1 MIERYRHRKPAG
13 SVQQLVALNDDAFID
28 SAYLTLLGRPADE
41 TGRAHYADA
50 LRLGESKLRII
61 AQLHDSKEGRA
72 FDAQIEGLKQARLLA
87 RLSRFSFG
95 INSWRKRRK
104 AQRFLSLRS
113 SISNISYRG
122 TKVAS
127 AYDLLNFWDEDFV
140 KAAYVAIIKREA
152 DPAGLAHYVL
162 QLRGG
167 VDRRHILADMACS
180 KEGRDANLP
189 GLKSV
194 VRSIEPYGKLSRL
207 IGRSDSRAVM
217 QLSALQN
224 ALYAQDARDE
234 VRFEALKRQLA
245 DLHEVQVAFGKK
257 LDAGLTAAETGG
269 RSTLHAQVI
278 ARGKALASAQRL
290 GVLASARRVVLFYV
304 DHTIRCPT
312 NTGMQRVVRQLARGM
327 VESGELIRF
336 VKWLPEEKRFALIDK
351 EELGH
356 LGQWNGP
363 QLSAADTR
371 LYPDVGSVENHL
383 DAAALALD
391 CWFLQPEVSHITF
404 HDVAPTVDAFLA
416 ARVLGAKIAAVY
428 YDAIP
433 MRLPAYSAGL
443 EAHEKYMQA
452 LLLTDLL
459 IPISKRSAKELR
471 LFFAQ
476 HQRAKTAPKI
486 AAVLLPGETNLS
498 KRVVSEIRGDSKT
511 ILSVGSIEPRKN
523 HARLL
528 EAFQAFS
535 ELPGNGDWSLI
546 LAGNMHGD
554 IAPIVNA
561 AIAKNPNIHYVP
573 HPLDSELDRL
583 YRSARFTVF
592 PSTEEGFGLPILES
606 IWYSVPCIC
615 ANFGAM
621 AEVAEDGGALT
632 VDTRDIGEI
641 TRALAELAEDE
652 ALFRRLKHDAAVR
665 HIKTW
670 NEYSQE
676 VAALLD
682 DTANPVRQLG
692 AMYYWINDT
701 AVLPFNTG
709 IQRVVRQTARAMMA
723 LGVALIP
730 VRWDGDKK
738 RLQRAE
744 QDHLDHLAM
753 WNGPSADKWA
763 EWKDPSGAGAPGW
776 LMVAEVVHLYLDE
789 VVNYARSKH
798 LRCATIFHDAIP
810 YKRRDLYSDAWHIS
824 HGGYMESTGDFD
836 KIYPVSTT
844 AAIDLQHFLLSLP
857 KKTSSVDHR
866 LKTIAMACELSGY
879 ERNIAVRRA
888 RSDAIQIVSVG
899 SIEPRKNYLA
909 LLEAFER
916 ASRVS
921 TKRLSLTIVGKASSG
936 WSTLAED
943 VAVRVEAIAD
953 CTWLTDVDDEGL
965 RQLYQQV
972 DFSIYPSIEEG
983 FGLPIVESLWNG
995 RGCIVHDKGSM
1006 AEIAQQGGCVT
1017 VDMEDVQALTDAILE
1032 LSENDALRRDL
1043 SAQAVSRPL
1052 STWEEYARDIIADMA
1067 SDRLSENLLTL
1078 AGEPEDVYEAL
1089 PQLKRR
1095 PLLSLCISTYNRAGW
1110 LSLNLRNIFS
1120 QIDGEMTDVEVLVVD
1135 NASTDHTEE
1144 VVEPFLGHR
1153 NFRYVR
1159 NIRNVGM
1166 LGNLT
1171 VTAHEARGEYIWI
1184 LGDDDL
1190 VYNDAFSKVIRIIKD
1205 HPDIAL
1211 IYPNYAHTSEKDPEN
1226 AQDLSAFLKQCP
1238 PIVPPSSDQFGKVK
1252 IVGMNNENLFTAI
1265 YALILRRDHAIRA
1278 YSQDTTGRDFSSMQ
1292 TAIPTTYYVL
1302 NYMMEEDAYW
1312 IGDPIVVVNLNV
1324 SWTRFAALFILER
1337 FPEAHDLAERMG
1349 ADDRQVDTWRAHFM
1363 QGFLHWWNEILGDDP
1378 VGNAAYFSPERVVMR
1393 VKHLE
1398 EFERMSE
1405 QLKVIYR
1412 QAHVAEKPVAKTPV
1426 DILFASVQ

>member
-1 MIERYRHRKPAG
+1 VR
-13 SVQQLVALNDDAFID
+13 QLLGLNDDAFID

-41 TGRAHYADA
+41 AGRAHYADA
-50 LRLGESKLRII
+50 LSMGESKLRIVV
-61 AQLHDSKEGRA
+61 QLHESKEGRA
-72 FDAQIEGLKQARLLA
+72 FDAQIEGLKQARLFA
-87 RLSRFSFG
+87 RLSKFSSG
-95 INSWRKRRK
+95 ITYWKKRRK
-104 AQRFLSLRS
+104 AQRILSLRLS
-113 SISNISYRG
+113 ASNISYRG
-122 TKVAS
+122 TKVVS

-140 KAAYVAIIKREA
+140 KAAYVAILKREA

-167 VDRRHILADMACS
+167 VDRRHILADMASC

-189 GLKSV
+189 GLRSV

-207 IGRSDSRAVM
+207 IGRSDSKIAM
-217 QLSALQN
+217 QFSALQN
-224 ALYAQDARDE
+224 ALYAQDARDQ
-234 VRFEALKRQLA
+234 VRLEALKRQLVE
-245 DLHEVQVAFGKK
+245 LHEAQVALGKK
-257 LDAGLTAAETGG
+257 LDAGLMAAETGG
-269 RSTLHAQVI
+269 RGTLHAQVI

-290 GVLASARRVVLFYV
+290 GGVTPAKRVVLFYV
-304 DHTIRCPT
+304 DHTIKCPT

-336 VKWLPEEKRFALIDK
+336 VKWVPEEKRFALIDK

-356 LGQWNGP
+356 LAQWNGP
-363 QLSAADTR
+363 QLSAAHTQ
-371 LYPDVGSVENHL
+371 LYPDVGSVENQL
-383 DAAALALD
+383 DAAVMALD
-391 CWFLQPEVSHITF
+391 CWFLQPEVSHITY

-416 ARVLGAKIAAVY
+416 ARALGAKIAAIY

-452 LLLTDLL
+452 LLLADLL
-459 IPISKRSAKELR
+459 IPISERSAKEIR
-471 LFFAQ
+471 LFFSQ

-486 AAVLLPGETNLS
+486 APVLLPGETNLS
-498 KRVVSEIRGDSKT
+498 ERVVSEVGSDSKT

-561 AIAKNPNIHYVP
+561 AMAKNPNIQYVP
-573 HPLDSELDRL
+573 HPSDAELDRL

-641 TRALAELAEDE
+641 TRAIAALAGDE
-652 ALFRRLKHDAAVR
+652 ALFRRVKHDAAVR

-676 VAALLD
+676 VVALLAE
-682 DTANPVRQLG
+682 TANPVGQLG
-692 AMYYWINDT
+692 TMYYWINDT
-701 AVLPFNTG
+701 SELPFNTG
-709 IQRVVRQTARAMMA
+709 IQRVVRQTARAMMSQ
-723 LGVALIP
+723 GVALIP
-730 VRWDGDKK
+730 VRWDSEKK
-738 RLQRAE
+738 RFKPAE
-744 QDHLDHLAM
+744 QEHLDHLAR
-753 WNGPSADKWA
+753 WNGPGADQWA
-763 EWKDPSGAGAPGW
+763 KWKDPSEQDAPCW
-776 LMVAEVVHLYLDE
+776 LMVAEIVHLYLDE
-789 VVNYARSKH
+789 VVNYARSAH
-798 LRCATIFHDAIP
+798 LRCATIFYDAIP
-810 YKRRDLYSDAWHIS
+810 YKRRDLYSEGWHVN
-824 HGGYMESTGDFD
+824 HRAYMENIGKFD
-836 KIYPVSTT
+836 KIYSISNT
-844 AAIDLQHFLLSLP
+844 AAIDLQNFFLSLP
-857 KKTSSVDHR
+857 EKTSSFDHR
-866 LKTIAMACELSGY
+866 FKTIALACELNGY
-879 ERNIAVRRA
+879 QRNSAINRA
-888 RSDAIQIVSVG
+888 RSEEVQIVSVG
-899 SIEPRKNYLA
+899 SIEPRKNHLT

-916 ASRVS
+916 ASRIS
-921 TKRLSLTIVGKASSG
+921 TKRLSLTLIGKASSA
-936 WSTLAED
+936 WPTLAEE
-943 VAVRVEAIAD
+943 VAVRVEAITD
-953 CTWLTDVDDEGL
+953 CAWLTDVDDEEL
-965 RQLYQQV
+965 RQSYQQA

-1006 AEIAQQGGCVT
+1006 AEIARQGGCVT

-1032 LSENDALRRDL
+1032 VSENDALRRDL

-1067 SDRLSENLLTL
+1067 SDRLSENLVTL
-1078 AGEPEDVYEAL
+1078 AGSPEDVYEEL
-1089 PQLKRR
+1089 PQLRRR
-1095 PLLSLCISTYNRAGW
+1095 PLLSLCISTYNRARW

-1120 QIDGEMTDVEVLVVD
+1120 QIDGEVMDVEVLVVD
-1135 NASTDHTEE
+1135 NASTDHTQK
-1144 VVEPFLGHR
+1144 VIEPFLGHR

-1190 VYNDAFSKVIRIIKD
+1190 VYNDAVSKVISIIKK

-1211 IYPNYAHTSEKDPEN
+1211 IYPNYAYTSEKDPEN
-1226 AQDLSAFLKQCP
+1226 TRDLSTFLKQCP
-1238 PIVPPSSDQFGKVK
+1238 PIVPPSPDQFSKVK
-1252 IVGMNNENLFTAI
+1252 AVGMNNENLFTAI
-1265 YALILRRDHAIRA
+1265 YTLILRRDHAIRA
-1278 YSQDTTGRDFSSMQ
+1278 YSQDTAGRAFSSMR
-1292 TAIPTTYYVL
+1292 TAIPTTYYVV

-1312 IGDPIVVVNLNV
+1312 IGDPIIVVNLNV
-1324 SWTRFAALFILER
+1324 SWTKFAALFILER
-1337 FPEAHDLAERMG
+1337 FPEAHDLAERLG
-1349 ADDRQVDTWRAHFM
+1349 ADDLQVDKWRAHVM

-1378 VGNAAYFSPERVVMR
+1378 VGNAAYFSPERVIMR

-1398 EFERMSE
+1398 EFEKISE
-1405 QLKVIYR
+1405 QLKVIYC
-1412 QAHVAEKPVAKTPV
+1412 QAQAADKLVARTPV
-1426 DILFASVQ
+1426 DILFTSTQ

>member
-1 MIERYRHRKPAG
+1 M
-13 SVQQLVALNDDAFID
+13 QQLLALNDDAFIH

-41 TGRAHYADA
+41 AGRAHYADA

-61 AQLHDSKEGRA
+61 VQLHESKEGRA
-72 FDAQIEGLKQARLLA
+72 FDAQIEGLKQAKIA
-87 RLSRFSFG
+87 VRLSKFSFG
-95 INSWRKRRK
+95 LRAWKKRRRIDK
-104 AQRFLSLRS
+104 LLSLRS
-113 SISNISYRG
+113 SVSNISYRG
-122 TKVAS
+122 TKVTS

-140 KAAYVAIIKREA
+140 KAAYVAIIRREA

-167 VDRRHILADMACS
+167 VDRRRILADMASS

-207 IGRSDSRAVM
+207 TGRSDSKAAM
-217 QLSALQN
+217 QLSAIQN

-234 VRFEALKRQLA
+234 VRFEVLKRQLVE
-245 DLHEVQVAFGKK
+245 LHEAQLTLGKK
-257 LDAGLTAAETGG
+257 LDAGLMAAEAGG
-269 RSTLHAQVI
+269 AGSLHAQVV
-278 ARGKALASAQRL
+278 ARGKALTSAQRL
-290 GVLASARRVVLFYV
+290 GGFAPAKRVVLFYV
-304 DHTIRCPT
+304 DHTIKCPT
-312 NTGMQRVVRQLARGM
+312 NTGMQRVVRQLARGL
-327 VESGELIRF
+327 VENGERIRF
-336 VKWLPEEKRFALIDK
+336 VKWVPEEKRFALIDK

-356 LGQWNGP
+356 LAQWNGP
-363 QLSAADTR
+363 QLSADEAR
-371 LYPDVGSVENHL
+371 LYPDVGSVENQL
-383 DAAALALD
+383 DAAAMALD
-391 CWFLQPEVSHITF
+391 CWFFQPEVSHITY
-404 HDVAPTVDAFLA
+404 HEVAPTVDAFLA
-416 ARVLGAKIAAVY
+416 ARALGAKIAAVY

-433 MRLPAYSAGL
+433 MRLAAYSAGL

-459 IPISKRSAKELR
+459 IPISERSAKEIR
-471 LFFAQ
+471 LFFSQ

-498 KRVVSEIRGDSKT
+498 KRVVSEVGDNSKT

-528 EAFQAFS
+528 KAFQAFS
-535 ELPGNGDWSLI
+535 ELPGNEDWSLI

-561 AIAKNPNIHYVP
+561 AIAKNANIRYIP
-573 HPLDSELDRL
+573 HPSDSELDRL

-606 IWYSVPCIC
+606 LWYSVPCIC

-632 VDTRDIGEI
+632 VDTRDVGEL
-641 TRALAELAEDE
+641 TRALAELAGDE
-652 ALFRRLKHDAAVR
+652 ALFRRLKHDASVR

-682 DTANPVRQLG
+682 NTANPVGQLG
-692 AMYYWINDT
+692 AMYYWVNDT
-701 AVLPFNTG
+701 AEQPFNTG
-709 IQRVVRQTARAMMA
+709 IQRVVRQTARAMMS

-730 VRWDGDKK
+730 VRWDHDKK
-738 RLQRAE
+738 RLQPAE
-744 QDHLDHLAM
+744 QEHLDHLAR
-753 WNGPSADKWA
+753 WNGPSAQQWA
-763 EWKDPSGAGAPGW
+763 KWKDPSEAGAPKW
-776 LMVAEVVHLYLDE
+776 LMVGEVVHLYLAD
-789 VVNYARSKH
+789 VLNYARSQH

-810 YKRRDLYSDAWHIS
+810 YKRRDLYSEAWYINHRE
-824 HGGYMESTGDFD
+824 YMESTGGFD
-836 KIYPVSTT
+836 KIFPVSDT
-844 AAIDLQHFLLSLP
+844 AATDLQHFLLSSP
-857 KKTSSVDHR
+857 EKTSSLDHR
-866 LKTIAMACELSGY
+866 LKTMAMACEMSGY
-879 ERNIAVRRA
+879 ERHTAIKRA
-888 RSDAIQIVSVG
+888 RSDAIQIVAVG
-899 SIEPRKNYLA
+899 SIEPRKNHLI

-921 TKRLSLTIVGKASSG
+921 TKRLSLTIVGKASAA
-936 WSTLAED
+936 WPTLAEE
-943 VAVRVEAIAD
+943 VAVRVEEIAD

-965 RQLYQQV
+965 RKLYQQV
-972 DFSIYPSIEEG
+972 DFSVYPSIEEG

-995 RGCIVHDKGSM
+995 CGCIVHDKGSM
-1006 AEIAQQGGCVT
+1006 AEIARQGGCVT

-1043 SAQAVSRPL
+1043 SAQSVSRPL
-1052 STWEEYARDIIADMA
+1052 STWEEYARDIIADIA

-1078 AGEPEDVYEAL
+1078 AGEPEDVYQEL
-1089 PQLKRR
+1089 PQLRRR

-1120 QIDGEMTDVEVLVVD
+1120 QIDGELTDVEVLVVD
-1135 NASTDHTEE
+1135 NASTDHTEA
-1144 VVEPFLGHR
+1144 VVEPFLKHP

-1159 NIRNVGM
+1159 NVRNVGM

-1190 VYNDAFSKVIRIIKD
+1190 VYNDAFPKVIRIVKEN
-1205 HPDIAL
+1205 PGIAL
-1211 IYPNYAHTSEKDPEN
+1211 IYPNYAHTSEKNPEN
-1226 AQDLSAFLKQCP
+1226 AEDVSAFLKKCP
-1238 PIVPPSSDQFGKVK
+1238 PIVPVSPDHFGKVK
-1252 IVGMNNENLFTAI
+1252 TVGMNNENLFTAI

-1278 YSQDTTGRDFSSMQ
+1278 YSQDTTGREFSSMR

-1302 NYMMEEDAYW
+1302 NYMMEENAYW

-1324 SWTRFAALFILER
+1324 SWTKFAALFILER
-1337 FPEAHDLAERMG
+1337 FPEAHDLAERLG
-1349 ADDRQVDTWRAHFM
+1349 ADERQVDKWRAHFM

-1378 VGNAAYFSPERVVMR
+1378 AGNAAYFSPERVVMR

-1398 EFERMSE
+1398 EFEKISE
-1405 QLKVIYR
+1405 QLKQIYY
-1412 QAHVAEKPVAKTPV
+1412 QAWVADKPVAKTPV
-1426 DILFASVQ
+1426 DILFASAQ